1 MARERSVTRFT
12 LDAAKGR
19 LGHRREK
26 YTRQACETCKTRKVK
41 CSGLVPCS
49 RCVELD
55 IDCLY
60 QDPLSLKSTTDN
72 NATAA
77 SGGRAAKRRRTSTS
91 SNSDLG
97 QLVLTMRKVCD
108 EIENS
113 ASNYDLTAIPN
124 RALKR
129 SLRHAV
135 SRRPKV
141 ASPTPG
147 YVALLSRAQ
156 DVLHQKGVVETFTN
170 GAHAHNKP
178 VMDGGVA
185 NTAPAP
191 ADEILRA
198 AKPILHL
205 GQAEALRYLSIFKE
219 HVYSA
224 YPCINLSVATER
236 LTALYSARTPPGGG
250 NKFQDLG
257 LDLIDVELMKAT
269 FAIAMILDGEHDNP
283 LCRDLKA
290 NLLWNTDFT
299 MNEEQA
305 QVEDVIMATLL
316 TIYLIL
322 KDKPLQAWR
331 MIGLAARTS
340 LELGLHTE
348 KPVGNTD
355 QPPRLQNR
363 EIFSCVYDLDKRCS
377 FFADLPW
384 TLHYKNIDARVLQ
397 LDDRHSF
404 LTAMLGLNRI
414 HTEVTNFNAAA
425 PQGDS
430 QETDE
435 QIEMYDYRTQKLVDK
450 ILAKGLFPANVPDAA
465 PSAEVQTAMTSI
477 LQLRANQ
484 IRTSAYVRY
493 LGGSSSNAHQNDGGE
508 FTTTTTTTKH
518 QAVATMVSLAMSS
531 VDVYQGMPAPP
542 DATSLLLW
550 RPLADRLLM
559 HAASCMFL
567 AASQDPHQYGPLC
580 RKSFHAAIDCLSQSS
595 AYYNN
600 NKSTCGGGGES
611 SESGSG
617 SGCFSLDDMR
627 SLAGKLQMPP
637 LVDPELPL
645 PVVPEGPSSP
655 SGYNLDAAVTSFDH
669 DLSLS
674 AEELVQLCGGH
685 PGHQN
690 PMSSAFRDSASIW
703 ENQFND
709 FAIVE

>member
-1 MARERSVTRFT
+1 MARERSMARFNLET
-12 LDAAKGR
+12 GKGR
-19 LGHRREK
+19 PGHRREK

-60 QDPLSLKSTTDN
+60 QEPLSLKSSATDN
-72 NATAA
+72 TAA
-77 SGGRAAKRRRTSTS
+77 SGRVAKRRRTSNS
-91 SNSDLG
+91 SSSDLG

-108 EIENS
+108 EIESS
-113 ASNYDLTAIPN
+113 ASSYDLTAIPN
-124 RALKR
+124 RSLKR
-129 SLRHAV
+129 SLRHVV
-135 SRRPKV
+135 SRNPTV

-156 DVLHQKGVVETFTN
+156 DFLHQKGFVETCTSREN
-170 GAHAHNKP
+170 AEKP
-178 VMDGGVA
+178 ATDVVA
-185 NTAPAP
+185 NAPAP
-191 ADEILRA
+191 ADDILRA

-205 GQAEALRYLSIFKE
+205 GQAEALRYLSLFKD

-236 LTALYSARTPPGGG
+236 LIALYSARTPPGGG

-269 FAIAMILDGEHDNP
+269 FSIAMILDGEHDNP

-290 NLLWNTDFT
+290 HLLWNTDFT
-299 MNEEQA
+299 MNEEHA

-384 TLHYKNIDARVLQ
+384 ALHYENIDAKVLN
-397 LDDRHSF
+397 LNDRHSYMS
-404 LTAMLGLNRI
+404 AMLGLNRI
-414 HTEVTNFNAAA
+414 HTEVINFNAAA
-425 PQGDS
+425 RQGS
-430 QETDE
+430 NQEMDE
-435 QIEMYDYRTQKLVDK
+435 QIEMYDYRTQKLMDK
-450 ILAKGLFPANVPDAA
+450 ICAKGLFPASVSDTP
-465 PSAEVQTAMTSI
+465 PVEVQNTMTSM

-484 IRTSAYVRY
+484 IRMSAHIRY
-493 LGGSSSNAHQNDGGE
+493 LSNSYDGE
-508 FTTTTTTTKH
+508 SNKD
-518 QAVATMVSLAMSS
+518 QAIHTIVSLAMSS
-531 VDVYQGMPAPP
+531 VDVYLGML
-542 DATSLLLW
+542 DTSLLW

-559 HAASCMFL
+559 HSTSCMFL
-567 AASQDPHQYGPLC
+567 AASQDSSKYGPLC
-580 RKSFHAAIDCLSQSS
+580 RKSFHTAIDCLTRSS
-595 AYYNN
+595 YRP
-600 NKSTCGGGGES
+600 TES
-611 SESGSG
+611 A
-617 SGCFSLDDMR
+617 SGCSLDDMR
-627 SLAGKLQMPP
+627 SVAGKIQMPP
-637 LVDPELPL
+637 FDESPAPEEP
-645 PVVPEGPSSP
+645 P
-655 SGYNLDAAVTSFDH
+655 SGYLQSVSVFDNN
-669 DLSLS
+669 LSLS
-674 AEELVQLCGGH
+674 AEELAQLCGDSG
-685 PGHQN
+685 QSS
-690 PMSSAFRDSASIW
+690 MSAFRDAASIW
-703 ENQFND
+703 ENQFNE